1 MLDLTGNINYMD
13 NLNYLVPNE
22 AVGNAFHDAP
32 ASNNIY

>member
-22 AVGNAFHDAP
+22 AVGNEIKII
-32 ASNNIY
+32 NWI